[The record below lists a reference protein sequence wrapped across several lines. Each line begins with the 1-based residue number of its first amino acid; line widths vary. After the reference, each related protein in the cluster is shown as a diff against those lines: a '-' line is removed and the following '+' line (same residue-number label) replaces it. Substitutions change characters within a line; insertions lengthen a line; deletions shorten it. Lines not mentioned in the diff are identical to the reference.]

1 MSLEIVILAAGQGTR
16 MRSALPKVL
25 HPIAG
30 NSMLGHVIHSARQ
43 LDPQRIHVVIGH
55 GAEAVRERLAADD
68 LNFVLQDQQLGTGHA
83 VAQAVPFIE
92 SDTVLILYGDVPLI
106 EVETL
111 QRLLKKVAPQQLG
124 LLTVELDD
132 PTGYGRIVRDGAG
145 KVTAIV
151 EQKDANES
159 ERAITEGNTGILAL
173 PFAQLGGWMSRLSN
187 NNAQGEYYLTDVIAM
202 AVSDGLV
209 VATEHPHDAMEV
221 QGANDRKQL
230 AELERHYQLRAGRR
244 LMAQGVTLRDPARF
258 DVRGEV
264 TVGRDVLIDINVI
277 LEGKVV
283 IEDDVVIG
291 PNCVIKDSTLRKG
304 VVIKANSHI
313 EGAILGE
320 GSDAGPFAR
329 LRPGT
334 VLEARAHVG
343 NFVELKNA
351 HLGEGAK
358 AGHLTYLGD
367 AEIGARTNIGAGTI
381 TCNYDGANKWKTVLG
396 EDVFI
401 GSNNSLVAPVD
412 ISSGATTAAG
422 STITQNVDNAQLA
435 VGRARQKNIDGWKR
449 PVKIKKS

>member
-30 NSMLGHVIHSARQ
+30 DSMLGHVIHSARQ

-55 GAEAVRERLAADD
+55 GADVVRERLAADD
-68 LNFVLQDQQLGTGHA
+68 LNFVLQDKQLGTGHA
-83 VAQAVPFIE
+83 TAQAVPFITA
-92 SDTVLILYGDVPLI
+92 DTVLILYGDVPLI

-111 QRLLKKVAPQQLG
+111 QRLLKHVVPGQMG

-132 PTGYGRIVRDGAG
+132 PTGYGRIVRDAGG
-145 KVTAIV
+145 KVAAIV
-151 EQKDANES
+151 EHKDAS
-159 ERAITEGNTGILAL
+159 EAQRAITEGNTGILAVPASHL
-173 PFAQLGGWMSRLSN
+173 ADWMGRLSN
-187 NNAQGEYYLTDVIAM
+187 NNAQGEYYLTDVIEM
-202 AVSDGLV
+202 AVGDGLV
-209 VATEHPHDAMEV
+209 VATEQPHDPMEV

-230 AELERHYQLRAGRR
+230 SELERHYQLRAGRR

-313 EGAILGE
+313 EGAVLGE

-351 HLGEGAK
+351 RMGEGAK

-412 ISSGATTAAG
+412 ISAGATTAAG

-449 PVKIKKS
+449 PEKIKKS

>member
-25 HPIAG
+25 HPVAG

-55 GAEAVRERLAADD
+55 GADAVRERLAADD
-68 LNFVLQDQQLGTGHA
+68 LNFVLQDKQLGTGHA
-83 VAQAVPFIE
+83 VAQAVPFITA
-92 SDTVLILYGDVPLI
+92 DTVLILYGDVPLI

-111 QRLLKKVAPQQLG
+111 QRLLKQAGPEQLG

-132 PTGYGRIVRDGAG
+132 PTGYGRIVRDAGG

-151 EQKDANES
+151 EQKDADEAQ
-159 ERAITEGNTGILAL
+159 RAITEGNTGILAV
-173 PFAQLGGWMSRLSN
+173 PGKRLGDWTGRLSN

-202 AVSDGLV
+202 AVSDGLI
-209 VATEHPHDAMEV
+209 VATEQPDDAMEV

-230 AELERHYQLRAGRR
+230 AELERHYQLRAARR

-277 LEGKVV
+277 LEGRVV

-304 VVIKANSHI
+304 VVIKANSHLD
-313 EGAILGE
+313 GAVMGE

-351 HLGEGAK
+351 HLGQGAK

-367 AEIGARTNIGAGTI
+367 AVIGARTNIGAGTI
-381 TCNYDGANKWKTVLG
+381 TCNYDGVNKHKTVMG

-412 ISSGATTAAG
+412 ILSGATTAAG
-422 STITQNVDNAQLA
+422 STITQDVAPAQLA

-449 PVKIKKS
+449 PEKIKKD

>member
-25 HPIAG
+25 HPVAG

-55 GAEAVRERLAADD
+55 GADVVRERLAADD
-68 LNFVLQDQQLGTGHA
+68 LNFVLQDKQLGTGHA
-83 VAQAVPFIE
+83 TAQAVPFITA
-92 SDTVLILYGDVPLI
+92 DTVLILYGDVPLI

-111 QRLLKKVAPQQLG
+111 QRLLKHVVPGQMG
-124 LLTVELDD
+124 LLTVELED
-132 PTGYGRIVRDGAG
+132 PTGYGRIVRGTDG
-145 KVTAIV
+145 KVAAIV
-151 EQKDANES
+151 EHKDAS
-159 ERAITEGNTGILAL
+159 EAQRAITEGNTGILAVPANRL
-173 PFAQLGGWMSRLSN
+173 ADWMSRLSN
-187 NNAQGEYYLTDVIAM
+187 NNAQGEYYLTDVIEM
-202 AVSDGLV
+202 AVNDGLV
-209 VATEHPHDAMEV
+209 VATEQPHDPMEV

-230 AELERHYQLRAGRR
+230 SELERHYQLRAGRR

-264 TVGRDVLIDINVI
+264 TVGRDVLIDVNVI
-277 LEGKVV
+277 LEGNVV

-313 EGAILGE
+313 EGAVLGE

-351 HLGEGAK
+351 RMGEGAK

-449 PVKIKKS
+449 PEKIKKS

>member
-25 HPIAG
+25 HPVAG

-68 LNFVLQDQQLGTGHA
+68 LNFVLQDKQLGTGHA
-83 VAQAVPFIE
+83 VAQAVPFITA
-92 SDTVLILYGDVPLI
+92 DTVLILYGDVPLI

-111 QRLLKKVAPQQLG
+111 QRLLKQAGPEQLG

-132 PTGYGRIVRDGAG
+132 PTGYGRIVRDTAG

-151 EQKDANES
+151 EQKDAS
-159 ERAITEGNTGILAL
+159 EAQRAITEGNTGILAV
-173 PFAQLGGWMSRLSN
+173 PSARLGDWMSRLSN

-202 AVSDGLV
+202 AVGDGLV
-209 VATEHPHDAMEV
+209 VATEQPVDAMEV

-230 AELERHYQLRAGRR
+230 SELERHYQLRAGRR
-244 LMAQGVTLRDPARF
+244 LMAQGVTLRDPSRF
-258 DVRGEV
+258 DIRGEV

-277 LEGKVV
+277 LEGRVI

-313 EGAILGE
+313 EGAVLGE

-334 VLEARAHVG
+334 VLDARAHVG

-367 AEIGARTNIGAGTI
+367 AEVGARTNIGAGTI

-396 EDVFI
+396 ADVFI

-412 ISSGATTAAG
+412 ILDGATTAAG
-422 STITQNVDNAQLA
+422 STITSNVEPAQLA

-449 PVKIKKS
+449 PEKVKKN

>member
-25 HPIAG
+25 HPVAG

-55 GAEAVRERLAADD
+55 GADMVRERLAADD
-68 LNFVLQDQQLGTGHA
+68 LNFVLQDKQLGTGHA
-83 VAQAVPFIE
+83 TAQAVPFI
-92 SDTVLILYGDVPLI
+92 SADTVLILYGDVPLI

-111 QRLLKKVAPQQLG
+111 QRLLKHVVPGQMG
-124 LLTVELDD
+124 LLTVELED
-132 PTGYGRIVRDGAG
+132 PTGYGRIVRGADG
-145 KVTAIV
+145 KVAAIV
-151 EQKDANES
+151 EHKDAS
-159 ERAITEGNTGILAL
+159 EAQRAITEGNTGILAVPANRL
-173 PFAQLGGWMSRLSN
+173 ADWMSRLSN
-187 NNAQGEYYLTDVIAM
+187 NNAQGEYYLTDVIEM

-209 VATEHPHDAMEV
+209 VATEQPHDPMEV

-230 AELERHYQLRAGRR
+230 SELERHYQLRAGRR

-264 TVGRDVLIDINVI
+264 TVGRDVLIDVNVI
-277 LEGKVV
+277 LEGNVV

-313 EGAILGE
+313 EGAVLGE

-351 HLGEGAK
+351 RMGEGAK

-449 PVKIKKS
+449 PEKIKKS

>member
-25 HPIAG
+25 HPVAG
-30 NSMLGHVIHSARQ
+30 NSMLGHVIHTARQ

-83 VAQAVPFIE
+83 VSQAVPFIK

-111 QRLLKKVAPQQLG
+111 QRLLKLAAPQQLG

-132 PTGYGRIVRDGAG
+132 PTGYGRIVRDAAG

-151 EQKDANES
+151 EHKDTNDV

-173 PFAQLGGWMSRLSN
+173 PFERLGDWVSRLSN
-187 NNAQGEYYLTDVIAM
+187 NNSQGEYYLTDVIAM
-202 AVSDGLV
+202 AVSDGLE
-209 VATEHPHDAMEV
+209 VATEHPHDTMEV

-230 AELERHYQLRAGRR
+230 AELERHYQLRAARR

-264 TVGRDVLIDINVI
+264 TIGRDVLIDINVI

-351 HLGEGAK
+351 HMGEGAK

-412 ISSGATTAAG
+412 ISAGATTAAG
-422 STITQNVDNAQLA
+422 STITQNVDKAQLA

-449 PVKIKKS
+449 PEKIKKS

>member
-55 GAEAVRERLAADD
+55 GADAVRERLAADD
-68 LNFVLQDQQLGTGHA
+68 LNFVLQDKQLGTGHA
-83 VAQAVPFIE
+83 VAQAVPFIK

-106 EVETL
+106 EVDTL
-111 QRLLKKVAPQQLG
+111 QRLLKKVAAKQLG

-132 PTGYGRIVRDGAG
+132 PTGYGRIVRDADG

-151 EQKDANES
+151 EQKDANEAQ
-159 ERAITEGNTGILAL
+159 RAITEGNTGILAL
-173 PFAQLGGWMSRLSN
+173 PFESLGGWMSRLSN

-209 VATEHPHDAMEV
+209 VATEQPHDAMEV

-230 AELERHYQLRAGRR
+230 SELERHYQLRAGRR
-244 LMAQGVTLRDPARF
+244 LMARGVTLRDPARF

-313 EGAILGE
+313 EGAVLGE

-351 HLGEGAK
+351 HMGEGAK

-367 AEIGARTNIGAGTI
+367 AEVGARTNIGAGTI

-412 ISSGATTAAG
+412 ILDGATTAAG
-422 STITQNVDNAQLA
+422 STITSTVDKSQLA

-449 PVKIKKS
+449 PEKIKKS

>member
-1 MSLEIVILAAGQGTR
+1 MSLDIVILAAGQGTR

-25 HPIAG
+25 HPVAG

-43 LDPQRIHVVIGH
+43 LDPQGIHVVIGH

-68 LNFVLQDQQLGTGHA
+68 LNFVLQDKQLGTGHA
-83 VAQAVPFIE
+83 VAQAVPALTA
-92 SDTVLILYGDVPLI
+92 DTVLVLYGDVPLI
-106 EVETL
+106 QVDTL
-111 QRLLKKVAPQQLG
+111 QRLLKHAAADRLA
-124 LLTVELDD
+124 LLTVELAD
-132 PTGYGRIVRDGAG
+132 PTGYGRIVRDEAG
-145 KVTAIV
+145 KVCAIV
-151 EQKDANES
+151 EQKDANEIQ
-159 ERAITEGNTGILAL
+159 RAITEGNTGILAL
-173 PFAQLGGWMSRLSN
+173 PAARLGDWMSRLSN

-202 AVSDGLV
+202 AVQDGLV
-209 VATEHPHDAMEV
+209 VETEQPDDAMEV

-230 AELERHYQLRAGRR
+230 AELERHYQLRAARQ

-258 DVRGEV
+258 DVRGDV

-277 LEGKVV
+277 LEGRVV

-313 EGAILGE
+313 DGARLGE

-367 AEIGARTNIGAGTI
+367 AEIGARSNIGAGTI
-381 TCNYDGANKWKTVLG
+381 TCNYDGANKFRTLIG

-412 ISSGATTAAG
+412 ISAGATTAAG
-422 STITQNVDNAQLA
+422 STINQDIPPAQLGVA
-435 VGRARQKNIDGWKR
+435 RARQRNIEGWKR
-449 PVKIKKS
+449 PVKLKKD

>member
-16 MRSALPKVL
+16 MRSSLPKVL
-25 HPIAG
+25 HPVAG

-55 GAEAVRERLAADD
+55 GADAVRERLAADD
-68 LNFVLQDQQLGTGHA
+68 LNFVLQDKQLGTGHA
-83 VAQAVPFIE
+83 VAQAVPFITA
-92 SDTVLILYGDVPLI
+92 DTVLILYGDVPLI

-111 QRLLKKVAPQQLG
+111 QRLLKQAGHEQLG
-124 LLTVELDD
+124 LLTVELAD
-132 PTGYGRIVRDGAG
+132 PTGYGRIVRDAAG
-145 KVTAIV
+145 KVAAIV
-151 EQKDANES
+151 EQKDTNEAQ
-159 ERAITEGNTGILAL
+159 RAITEGNTGILAV
-173 PFAQLGGWMSRLSN
+173 PANRLGDWMSRLSN

-202 AVSDGLV
+202 AVSDGLM
-209 VATEHPHDAMEV
+209 VATEQPHDAMEV

-230 AELERHYQLRAGRR
+230 AELERHYQLRAARR

-264 TVGRDVLIDINVI
+264 SVGRDVLIDINVI
-277 LEGKVV
+277 LEGRVV

-313 EGAILGE
+313 EGAVLGE

-329 LRPGT
+329 LRQGT

-351 HLGEGAK
+351 RMGEGAK
-358 AGHLTYLGD
+358 AGHLAYLGD
-367 AEIGARTNIGAGTI
+367 AEIGARSNIGAGTI
-381 TCNYDGANKWKTVLG
+381 TCNYDGANKHRTVLG

-412 ISSGATTAAG
+412 IQDGATTAAG
-422 STITQNVDNAQLA
+422 STINQTVEKSQLA
-435 VGRARQKNIDGWKR
+435 VARARQKNIDGWKR
-449 PVKIKKS
+449 PVKVKKS

>member
-1 MSLEIVILAAGQGTR
+1 

-25 HPIAG
+25 HPVAG

-43 LDPQRIHVVIGH
+43 LQPERIHVVIGH
-55 GAEAVRERLAADD
+55 GADAVRERLAADD

-83 VAQAVPFIE
+83 VAQAVPFITA
-92 SDTVLILYGDVPLI
+92 DTVLILYGDVPLI

-111 QRLLKKVAPQQLG
+111 QRLLTHVAPQQLG

-132 PTGYGRIVRDGAG
+132 PTGYGRIVRDSAG

-151 EQKDANES
+151 EQKDANET
-159 ERAITEGNTGILAL
+159 ERAITEGNTGILAV
-173 PFAQLGGWMSRLSN
+173 PFERLGDWMSRLSN

-209 VATEHPHDAMEV
+209 VATEQPHDAMEV

-230 AELERHYQLRAGRR
+230 AELERHYQLRASRR

-277 LEGKVV
+277 LEGRVV
-283 IEDDVVIG
+283 IEDDVEIG

-304 VVIKANSHI
+304 VVVKANSHI
-313 EGAILGE
+313 DGAILGE

-351 HLGEGAK
+351 LLGEGAK

-367 AEIGARTNIGAGTI
+367 AEIGARSNIGAGTI

-412 ISSGATTAAG
+412 ISAGATTAAG
-422 STITQNVDNAQLA
+422 STITANVDKSQLA
-435 VGRARQKNIDGWKR
+435 VARARQKNIDGWKR
-449 PVKIKKS
+449 PEKIKKV

>member
-25 HPIAG
+25 HPVAG

-55 GAEAVRERLAADD
+55 GADVVRERLAADD

-83 VAQAVPFIE
+83 TAQAVPFI
-92 SDTVLILYGDVPLI
+92 SADTVLILYGDVPLI

-111 QRLLKKVAPQQLG
+111 QRLLKHVVPGQMG
-124 LLTVELDD
+124 LLTVELED
-132 PTGYGRIVRDGAG
+132 PTGYGRIVRNADG
-145 KVTAIV
+145 KVAAIV
-151 EQKDANES
+151 EHKDAS
-159 ERAITEGNTGILAL
+159 EAQRAITEGNTGILAVPANRL
-173 PFAQLGGWMSRLSN
+173 ADWMSRLSN
-187 NNAQGEYYLTDVIAM
+187 NNAQGEYYLTDVIEM

-209 VATEHPHDAMEV
+209 VATEQPHDPMEV

-230 AELERHYQLRAGRR
+230 SELERHYQLRAGRR

-258 DVRGEV
+258 DVRGVV
-264 TVGRDVLIDINVI
+264 TVGRDVLIDVNVI
-277 LEGKVV
+277 LEGNVF

-304 VVIKANSHI
+304 VVVKANSHI
-313 EGAILGE
+313 EGAVLGE

-351 HLGEGAK
+351 RMGEGAK

-449 PVKIKKS
+449 PEKIKKS

>member
-25 HPIAG
+25 HPVAG

-55 GAEAVRERLAADD
+55 GADAVRERLAADD
-68 LNFVLQDQQLGTGHA
+68 LNFVLQDKQLGTGHA
-83 VAQAVPFIE
+83 VAQAVPFITA
-92 SDTVLILYGDVPLI
+92 DTVLILYGDVPLI

-111 QRLLKKVAPQQLG
+111 QRLLQQVRPEQLG

-132 PTGYGRIVRDGAG
+132 PTGYGRIVRDAAG
-145 KVTAIV
+145 KVSAIV
-151 EQKDANES
+151 EQKDANEAQ
-159 ERAITEGNTGILAL
+159 RAITEGNTGILAV
-173 PFAQLGGWMSRLSN
+173 PGKRLGDWTGRLSN

-202 AVSDGLV
+202 AVSDGLI
-209 VATEHPHDAMEV
+209 VATEQPHDAMEV

-230 AELERHYQLRAGRR
+230 AELERHYQLRAARR

-277 LEGKVV
+277 LEGRVV
-283 IEDDVVIG
+283 IEDDVIIG

-304 VVIKANSHI
+304 VVIKANSHLD
-313 EGAILGE
+313 GAVMGE

-334 VLEARAHVG
+334 VLEAKAHVG

-351 HLGEGAK
+351 HLGQGAK

-367 AEIGARTNIGAGTI
+367 AVIGARTNIGAGTI
-381 TCNYDGANKWKTVLG
+381 TCNYDGVNKHKTVMG

-412 ISSGATTAAG
+412 ILSGATTAAG
-422 STITQNVDNAQLA
+422 STITQNVAPAQLA

-449 PVKIKKS
+449 PEKIKKD

>member
-25 HPIAG
+25 HPVAG

-55 GAEAVRERLAADD
+55 GADVVRERLAADD
-68 LNFVLQDQQLGTGHA
+68 LNFVLQDKQLGTGHA
-83 VAQAVPFIE
+83 TAQAVPFI
-92 SDTVLILYGDVPLI
+92 SADTVLILYGDVPLI

-111 QRLLKKVAPQQLG
+111 QRLLKHVVPGQMG
-124 LLTVELDD
+124 LLTVELED
-132 PTGYGRIVRDGAG
+132 PTGYGRIVRNSDG
-145 KVTAIV
+145 KVAAIV
-151 EQKDANES
+151 EHKDAS
-159 ERAITEGNTGILAL
+159 EAQRAITEGNTGILAVPANRL
-173 PFAQLGGWMSRLSN
+173 ADWMSRLSN
-187 NNAQGEYYLTDVIAM
+187 NNAQGEYYLTDVIEM

-209 VATEHPHDAMEV
+209 VATEQPHDPMEV

-230 AELERHYQLRAGRR
+230 SELERHYQLRAGRR

-264 TVGRDVLIDINVI
+264 TVGRDVLIDVNVI
-277 LEGKVV
+277 LEGNVV

-313 EGAILGE
+313 EGAMLGE

-351 HLGEGAK
+351 RMGEGAK

-449 PVKIKKS
+449 PEKIKKS

>member
-55 GAEAVRERLAADD
+55 GADAVRERLAADD
-68 LNFVLQDQQLGTGHA
+68 LNFVLQDKQLGTGHA
-83 VAQAVPFIE
+83 VAQAVPFIKA
-92 SDTVLILYGDVPLI
+92 DTVLVLYGDVPLI
-106 EVETL
+106 EIETL
-111 QRLLKKVAPQQLG
+111 QRLLKLVVPGQMG

-132 PTGYGRIVRDGAG
+132 ATGYGRIVRDADG
-145 KVTAIV
+145 KVSAIV
-151 EQKDANES
+151 EHKDADEAQ
-159 ERAITEGNTGILAL
+159 RAINEGNTGILAVPADRL
-173 PFAQLGGWMSRLSN
+173 ADWTGRLSN
-187 NNAQGEYYLTDVIAM
+187 NNAQGEYYLTDVIEM
-202 AVSDGLV
+202 AVNDGLV
-209 VATEHPHDAMEV
+209 VATEQPHDAMEV

-230 AELERHYQLRAGRR
+230 SDLERHYQLRAGRR

-264 TVGRDVLIDINVI
+264 SVGRDVLIDINVI
-277 LEGKVV
+277 LEGKVI

-313 EGAILGE
+313 EGATLGE

-358 AGHLTYLGD
+358 AGHLAYLGD
-367 AEIGARTNIGAGTI
+367 AEVGARTNIGAGTI

-412 ISSGATTAAG
+412 ILDGATTAAG
-422 STITQNVDNAQLA
+422 STITSTVDKAQLA
-435 VGRARQKNIDGWKR
+435 VARARQKNIDGWKR
-449 PVKIKKS
+449 PEKLKKS

>member
-1 MSLEIVILAAGQGTR
+1 
-16 MRSALPKVL
+16 
-25 HPIAG
+25 
-30 NSMLGHVIHSARQ
+30 
-43 LDPQRIHVVIGH
+43 
-55 GAEAVRERLAADD
+55 VRERLAAED
-68 LNFVLQDQQLGTGHA
+68 LNFVLQDKQLGTGHA
-83 VAQAVPFIE
+83 TAQAVPFITA
-92 SDTVLILYGDVPLI
+92 DTVLILYGDVPLI

-111 QRLLKKVAPQQLG
+111 QRLLKHVVPGQMG

-132 PTGYGRIVRDGAG
+132 PTGYGRIVRDADG
-145 KVTAIV
+145 KVAAIV
-151 EQKDANES
+151 EHKDAS
-159 ERAITEGNTGILAL
+159 EAQRAITEGNTGILAVPANRL
-173 PFAQLGGWMSRLSN
+173 ADWMSRLSN
-187 NNAQGEYYLTDVIAM
+187 NNAQGEYYLTDVIEM

-209 VATEHPHDAMEV
+209 VATEQPHDPMEV

-230 AELERHYQLRAGRR
+230 SELERHYQLRVGRR

-277 LEGKVV
+277 LEGNVV
-283 IEDDVVIG
+283 IEDDVEIG

-313 EGAILGE
+313 EGAVLGE

-351 HLGEGAK
+351 HMGEGAK

-396 EDVFI
+396 ADVFI

-412 ISSGATTAAG
+412 ISAGATTAAG

-449 PVKIKKS
+449 PEKIKKS

>member
-25 HPIAG
+25 HPVAG

-55 GAEAVRERLAADD
+55 GADVVRERLAADD
-68 LNFVLQDQQLGTGHA
+68 LNFVLQDKQLGTGHA
-83 VAQAVPFIE
+83 TAQAIPFITA
-92 SDTVLILYGDVPLI
+92 DTVLILYGDVPLI

-111 QRLLKKVAPQQLG
+111 QRLLKHVVPGQMG
-124 LLTVELDD
+124 LLTVELED
-132 PTGYGRIVRDGAG
+132 PTGYGRIVRGADG
-145 KVTAIV
+145 KVAAIV
-151 EQKDANES
+151 EHKDAS
-159 ERAITEGNTGILAL
+159 EAQRAITEGNTGILAVPANRL
-173 PFAQLGGWMSRLSN
+173 ADWMSRLSN
-187 NNAQGEYYLTDVIAM
+187 NNAQGEYYLTDVIEM

-209 VATEHPHDAMEV
+209 VATEQPHDPMEV

-230 AELERHYQLRAGRR
+230 SELERHYQLRAGRR

-264 TVGRDVLIDINVI
+264 TVGRDVLIDVNVI
-277 LEGKVV
+277 LEGNVV

-313 EGAILGE
+313 EGAVLGE

-351 HLGEGAK
+351 RMGEGAK

-449 PVKIKKS
+449 PEKIKKS